1 MSLTI
6 GPESNIFT
14 LCHIW
19 LTPEKYQREEE
30 DVELQL
36 ETDICAH
43 ETGGYESHIEITM
56 QNLTN
61 LKKFNGFQLT

>member
-6 GPESNIFT
+6 GPESNMCT

-19 LTPEKYQREEE
+19 LTPEKYQKEEE

-43 ETGGYESHIEITM
+43 ETGECDSHL
-56 QNLTN
+56 NYN
-61 LKKFNGFQLT
+61 SKVNKCKKA